1 MKVINSHGNV
11 HNDINPWTFD
21 HASVVMIDK
30 GIMQTQL
37 RTVQR
42 HMVHS
47 NRQIQ
52 QEDI

>member
-1 MKVINSHGNV
+1 MKVINGHGNI
-11 HNDINPWTFD
+11 HDDINPWTSD

-37 RTVQR
+37 DTIQR

-47 NRQIQ
+47 IRQTQ